1 MSSQLHG
8 VDRKGR
14 ATLARRVR
22 REQLLKLLSELEP
35 SLIGIEAYTGA
46 FYRQRQFEKLGHAV
60 KIMAP
65 QCVMAPDCPIV
76 GIVTGRITTGLTVL
90 LLTTIWARV
99 LPFFLAHYWSID
111 WGLLL
116 GFLATGLIE
125 QFRKAM
131 KHPGT
136 FGTAQGCSLL

>member
-1 MSSQLHG
+1 MKVHVLGIDLAKMSSPLHG
-8 VDRKGR
+8 VDRTGR

-65 QCVMAPDCPIV
+65 QCVMAPDCPDRRNRYRSHHDGSDSRDSHDDLGACSAILPCPLLEHRP
-76 GIVTGRITTGLTVL
+76 GASARISCDRAYRA
-90 LLTTIWARV
+90 I
-99 LPFFLAHYWSID
+99 S
-111 WGLLL
+111 
-116 GFLATGLIE
+116 
-125 QFRKAM
+125 
-131 KHPGT
+131 
-136 FGTAQGCSLL
+136 